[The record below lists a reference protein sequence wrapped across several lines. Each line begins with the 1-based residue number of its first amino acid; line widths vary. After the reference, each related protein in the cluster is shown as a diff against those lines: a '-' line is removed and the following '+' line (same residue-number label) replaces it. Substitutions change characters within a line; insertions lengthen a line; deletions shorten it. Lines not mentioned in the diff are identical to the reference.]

1 LVVLRTALPKG
12 HLWNSVCSLLEQAG
26 YGPKLSDER
35 SYVVKSRDPDL
46 EMRLYRAQNIGP
58 LVEEGKYDLGITGID
73 WIREPESDVAQLLD
87 LGVGKVDVVV
97 AIPQRYGV
105 KPDLEDPKETFRD
118 LAEKLRQ
125 IGRKRVIAASEYENL
140 TKKLC
145 QENLGNMPWRF
156 IRSYGATETFVEVAD
171 LIIDNSETGATLR
184 QNGWV
189 IVYTLFSSTAVLIA
203 NKQSLEDSWKKD
215 KIEDLTSL
223 IQGAIDARGL
233 KLLKMNVSE
242 KVFPNVMKVLPAMKS
257 PTISRLHGN
266 KEPGYAVEVAVK
278 EDQIVQLIPLLK
290 KKGATDILEIDL
302 KKVVR

>member
-1 LVVLRTALPKG
+1 MLRAALPKG
-12 HLWNSVCSLLEQAG
+12 HLWTSVCSLLEQAG

-58 LVEEGKYDLGITGID
+58 LVEEGKYDLGITGVD
-73 WIREPESDVAQLLD
+73 WIRESESDVVQLLD
-87 LGVGKVDVVV
+87 LGVGKVDVVA
-97 AIPQRYGV
+97 AIPQRYGIR
-105 KPDLEDPKETFRD
+105 PDLDDAGNTLGD
-118 LAEKLRQ
+118 LVERLKQA
-125 IGRKRVIAASEYENL
+125 GRKRVIAASEYENL
-140 TKKLC
+140 TKKIC
-145 QENLGNMPWRF
+145 QEYLGTMPWRF

-171 LIIDNSETGATLR
+171 LIVDNSETGATLR
-184 QNGWV
+184 QNGWE
-189 IVYTLFSSTAVLIA
+189 IVYKLFPSTAVLVA
-203 NKQSLEDSWKKD
+203 NKQSLEDQWKKD
-215 KIEDLTSL
+215 KIDDLASL

-242 KVFPNVMKVLPAMKS
+242 KLLNNVMKVLPAMKS

-266 KEPGYAVEVAVK
+266 KEPGYAVEVAAK

-290 KKGATDILEIDL
+290 KSGATDILEVDL